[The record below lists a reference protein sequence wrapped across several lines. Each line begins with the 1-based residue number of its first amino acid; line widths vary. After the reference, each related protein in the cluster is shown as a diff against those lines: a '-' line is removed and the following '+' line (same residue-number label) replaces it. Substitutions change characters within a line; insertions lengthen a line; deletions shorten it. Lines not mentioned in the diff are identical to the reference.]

1 MTEKELE
8 RQQPFFYWL
17 YSITGIGDA
26 TIRRLL
32 QKEKKPEAIFYA
44 DRLTLQ
50 FWRQEGVLSEK
61 QVQALQSSRKTWELY
76 TRYDSLL
83 HAGIRFYPIYHPLY
97 PGKLA
102 SAFDP
107 PAALFVKGKLPENQK
122 QSLAIIGARSCS
134 GYGRRMAESFAGTL
148 GEAGIQI
155 ISGMARGIDGI
166 AQSAALRAGGASF
179 GVLGCGVDI
188 CYPSQ
193 NREIYQQLIK
203 QGGVISSYLPKTMPK
218 PQYFPPRNRIISG
231 LADALLVIEAREKS
245 GTLITVDM
253 ALEQGR
259 EVYALPGRVAD
270 PVSEGCNRLISQGAG
285 IVLSPQELLAELTGN
300 RQTGAARPEE
310 KRELDEREK
319 RIYAVLED
327 DPKSPE
333 AIRREVEGQT
343 GAAPAL
349 PEVMDTLVKLCMK
362 GAVRQERGGYC
373 VR

>member
-1 MTEKELE
+1 
-8 RQQPFFYWL
+8 
-17 YSITGIGDA
+17 
-26 TIRRLL
+26 
-32 QKEKKPEAIFYA
+32 
-44 DRLTLQ
+44 
-50 FWRQEGVLSEK
+50 
-61 QVQALQSSRKTWELY
+61 
-76 TRYDSLL
+76 
-83 HAGIRFYPIYHPLY
+83 
-97 PGKLA
+97 
-102 SAFDP
+102 
-107 PAALFVKGKLPENQK
+107 
-122 QSLAIIGARSCS
+122 
-134 GYGRRMAESFAGTL
+134 MAESFAGTL

>member
-50 FWRQEGVLSEK
+50 SWRQEGVLSEK

-107 PAALFVKGKLPENQK
+107 PAALFVKGKLPEDK
-122 QSLAIIGARSCS
+122 KKSLAIIGARSCS
-134 GYGRRMAESFAGTL
+134 GYGRRMAENFAGTL

-203 QGGVISSYLPKTMPK
+203 QGGVISSYLPQTMPK
-218 PQYFPPRNRIISG
+218 PQFFPPRNRIISG

-285 IVLSPQELLAELTGN
+285 IVLSPQELLAELTGS
-300 RQTGAARPEE
+300 RQTGAARPEG

-349 PEVMDTLVKLCMK
+349 PEIMDTLVKLCMK